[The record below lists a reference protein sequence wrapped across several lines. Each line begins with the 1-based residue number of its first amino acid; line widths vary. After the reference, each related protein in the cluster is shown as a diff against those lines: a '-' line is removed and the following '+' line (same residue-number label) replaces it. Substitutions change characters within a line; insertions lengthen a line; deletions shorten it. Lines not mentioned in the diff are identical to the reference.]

1 MKERIATVV
10 EELRL
15 DQRILTCDEAA
26 TKQVVILRLLDVMGW
41 NQYDVDQVTP
51 EYPVEDGKV
60 DYALRL
66 ANNNKVFVEVK
77 RAGENLSGHQGQLL
91 NYSFKHGVRL
101 AVLTNGLTWWL
112 YLPLREGDWEERRF
126 YSIDILKQEASE
138 IASRLIDFLSRE
150 NVRSGAAVEI
160 AENLHESLQ
169 RGKIIDETLPRAWE
183 SLISGPDDL
192 LVDLIDETVERLCG
206 LKPGPEPIRRF
217 LDEKAKLPPRST
229 RRDTS
234 DGATS
239 HVQPVSTLTPRSR
252 VSVERPHIYKGK
264 SPVSFTFAD
273 ETFEVST
280 WKEILIT
287 VAENL
292 YGRHA
297 TDYDRTLELR
307 GTKRAYFSR
316 QKQELREP
324 IAVGNSGYFVETHF
338 SANDMVLQCHR
349 LMSLFGYA
357 GQDLEIVFT

>member
-1 MKERIATVV
+1 M
-10 EELRL
+10 
-15 DQRILTCDEAA
+15 
-26 TKQVVILRLLDVMGW
+26 
-41 NQYDVDQVTP
+41 
-51 EYPVEDGKV
+51 
-60 DYALRL
+60 
-66 ANNNKVFVEVK
+66 
-77 RAGENLSGHQGQLL
+77 SGHQGQLL

-287 VAENL
+287 VAEKL